1 MLSDVFHEFTKERHV
16 FLNVFHENVDG
27 THVFHADALAAHVFM
42 KDVEE
47 DVPFLGKFMKDVSK
61 TKKNTRRQDQQDIEH
76 HVGNENQMK

>member
-1 MLSDVFHEFTKERHV
+1 MQRHV

-27 THVFHADALAAHVFM
+27 MHVFHADVLAAHVFT

-47 DVPFLGKFMKDVSK
+47 DVPFLCIIMEDVSK
-61 TKKNTRRQDQQDIEH
+61 TRKNTRRQDQQDIEH